1 MKLHEYQ
8 AKEILKAQGIAV
20 PEGMAADN
28 AADGLIAGEHL
39 GFPLAIKAQ
48 VYAGGRG
55 KAGAIRVVSNREEL
69 RKGLAEILGMKVKG
83 LCVKK
88 VLIEKALDIKGQFYL
103 SITVD
108 RARQSNVIMVSDAGG
123 IDIEETAQAHPGKI
137 MKEVLDPPH
146 ILEEG
151 VVRRLVSFLRLPD
164 DVGAS
169 FAEIVRGLFT
179 VYLKSDAQIAEIN
192 PLILTGENLFIACDA
207 KMIIDDNALFRHQDL
222 NLLKEESEDNEL
234 EKEAHRRNLAY
245 VKLSGNIGIIGN
257 GAGLVMATMDEVQRM
272 GGRPANFLDI
282 GGGARREVV
291 RNALEV
297 LAMDKEI
304 GGIFI
309 NIFGGITRCD
319 EVARGI
325 IQITKERPFG
335 MPVVLRLTGTQCE
348 EGRSLLE
355 KSDLVGAESMEEGAQ
370 KIVAL
375 VDGSCGVKR

>member
-8 AKEILKAQGIAV
+8 AKEILKAQGIPV
-20 PEGMAADN
+20 PQGKVVDN
-28 AADGLIAGEHL
+28 LADGLSAGKSL

-48 VYAGGRG
+48 IYTGGRG
-55 KAGAIRVVSNREEL
+55 KAGAIRIVSNREEL
-69 RKGLAEILGMKVKG
+69 QKGLVEILGMKVKG

-88 VLIEKALDIKGQFYL
+88 VLIEKGLDIKGQFYL

-108 RARQSNVIMVSDAGG
+108 RARQGNVIMVSDAGG
-123 IDIEETAQAHPGKI
+123 IDIEETAKAHPEKI
-137 MKEVLDPPH
+137 MKEVLKAPH
-146 ILEEG
+146 ILEEA
-151 VVRRLVSFLRLPD
+151 VVRKLISFLRLPD
-164 DVGAS
+164 DLCAP
-169 FAEIVRGLFT
+169 FAKIVRGLFV

-207 KMIIDDNALFRHQDL
+207 KIIIDDNALFRHQDL
-222 NLLKEESEDNEL
+222 EALKEESEENEL

-282 GGGARREVV
+282 GGGAKREVV
-291 RNALEV
+291 ENALEV

-325 IQITKERPFG
+325 IQITRQRPFDV
-335 MPVVLRLTGTQCE
+335 PVVLRLTGTQCE
-348 EGRSLLE
+348 EGRRLLQMC
-355 KSDLVGAESMEEGAQ
+355 DLVSAGSMEEGAK

-375 VDGSCGVKR
+375 VR

>member
-8 AKEILKAQGIAV
+8 AKEILKAQGIPV
-20 PEGMAADN
+20 PQGMVVDN
-28 AADGLIAGEHL
+28 PADGLSAGESL

-48 VYAGGRG
+48 IYAGGRG
-55 KAGAIRVVSNREEL
+55 KAGAIRIVFNREEL
-69 RKGLAEILGMKVKG
+69 QKGLTEILGMKVKG
-83 LCVKK
+83 LRVKK
-88 VLIEKALDIKGQFYL
+88 VLIEKGLDIKGQFYL

-123 IDIEETAQAHPGKI
+123 IDIEETAKAHPEKI
-137 MKEVLDPPH
+137 MKEVLKTPH

-151 VVRRLVSFLRLPD
+151 VVRKLISFLRLPD
-164 DVGAS
+164 DLCAP
-169 FAEIVRGLFT
+169 FAEIVRGLFA

-192 PLILTGENLFIACDA
+192 PLILAGGNLFIACDA
-207 KMIIDDNALFRHQDL
+207 KIIIDDNALFRHQDL
-222 NLLKEESEDNEL
+222 KAIKEESEDNEL

-282 GGGARREVV
+282 GGGAKREVV
-291 RNALEV
+291 QNALEV
-297 LAMDKEI
+297 LAADKEVA
-304 GGIFI
+304 GIFI

-325 IQITKERPFG
+325 IQITGERPFG
-335 MPVVLRLTGTQCE
+335 VPVVLRLTGTQCE
-348 EGRSLLE
+348 EGRRLLE
-355 KSDLVGAESMEEGAQ
+355 KSDLVSVESMEEGAK

-375 VDGSCGVKR
+375 VR

>member
-8 AKEILKAQGIAV
+8 AKEILKAQGIPV
-20 PEGMAADN
+20 PQGKVVDN
-28 AADGLIAGEHL
+28 LADGLSSGESL

-55 KAGAIRVVSNREEL
+55 KAGAIRIVSDREEL
-69 RKGLAEILGMKVKG
+69 QKGLTEILGMKVKG

-88 VLIEKALDIKGQFYL
+88 VLIEKGLDIKEQFYL

-123 IDIEETAQAHPGKI
+123 IDIEETAKAHPEKI
-137 MKEVLDPPH
+137 MKEVLKAPH
-146 ILEEG
+146 ILEAA
-151 VVRRLVSFLRLPD
+151 VVRKLISFLLLPD
-164 DVGAS
+164 DLCAL
-169 FAEIVRGLFT
+169 FAEIVRGLFN
-179 VYLKSDAQIAEIN
+179 VYLKSDAEIAEIN
-192 PLILTGENLFIACDA
+192 PLILTGGNLFIACDA
-207 KMIIDDNALFRHQDL
+207 KIIIDDNALFRHRDL
-222 NLLKEESEDNEL
+222 EALKEESEENEL

-245 VKLSGNIGIIGN
+245 VKLPGNIGIIGN

-282 GGGARREVV
+282 GGGAKREVV
-291 RNALEV
+291 ENALEV

-335 MPVVLRLTGTQCE
+335 VPVVLRLTGTQCE
-348 EGRSLLE
+348 EGRRLLE
-355 KSDLVGAESMEEGAQ
+355 KSSLVSAGSMEEGAK

-375 VDGSCGVKR
+375 VR